1 MKLPAN
7 PTELSPLVAPP
18 GRVRCTKCG
27 YEDYAELSPKGDLSM
42 KSPTAHPSINKEV
55 AGKLSATLS
64 VTPDELGGLEL
75 RFGLNV
81 VAEIS

>member
-1 MKLPAN
+1 
-7 PTELSPLVAPP
+7 
-18 GRVRCTKCG
+18 
-27 YEDYAELSPKGDLSM
+27 M

-55 AGKLSATLS
+55 AGKLSETLS

-75 RFGLNV
+75 RFDLNV